1 MATGKVVWEST
12 PIPSTEY
19 ATNVEPYWFAGMI
32 EEGGNVYAYAGYSI
46 SYEINPIPR
55 FAMLVCVNA
64 TTGATT
70 FTLNGGIYPFAAADG
85 YVVGWSEFDGNYYCL
100 GKGQT
105 STAVSVSNKVIAK
118 GATVQIQGNVL
129 DQSPAQ
135 PGTPAVSDSSMS
147 EQMDY
152 LHMQN
157 ATLLNS
163 GYSPTGVQVTLT
175 ALDPNNNTEN
185 IGTTTT
191 DAAGNYVIDWTPPI
205 TGIYHITAT
214 FAGSGS
220 YWPSTAQTGLT
231 VTAAAA
237 QQQRRK

>member
-1 MATGKVVWEST
+1 MLLSLATGKEVWQST

-19 ATNVEPYWFAGMI
+19 PTNVVPYWIGSIIA
-32 EEGGNVYAYAGYSI
+32 GGNIYLYGGGTT
-46 SYEINPIPR
+46 SYEQNPIPR
-55 FAMLVCVNA
+55 FAMLVCINA
-64 TTGATT
+64 TTGQTT
-70 FTLNGGIYPFAAADG
+70 FTLNGGIVPGAEVSG
-85 YVVGWSEFDGNYYCL
+85 YLFGTSTYSGYLYCL

-105 STAVSVSNKVIAK
+105 STAVSVQNNVIAK

-163 GYSPTGVQVTLT
+163 PPTPQGVQVTLT
-175 ALDPNNNTEN
+175 AVDPNNNTEN
-185 IGTTTT
+185 IGTTQPTEQ
-191 DAAGNYVIDWTPPI
+191 GNYYVDWTPPI
-205 TGIYHITAT
+205 TGQYTITAT
-214 FAGSGS
+214 FAGTNS
-220 YWPSTAQTGLT
+220 YWPSHAQTGLL
-231 VTAAAA
+231 
-237 QQQRRK
+237 

>member
-1 MATGKVVWEST
+1 M
-12 PIPSTEY
+12 
-19 ATNVEPYWFAGMI
+19 
-32 EEGGNVYAYAGYSI
+32 VYCI
-46 SYEINPIPR
+46 
-55 FAMLVCVNA
+55 
-64 TTGATT
+64 
-70 FTLNGGIYPFAAADG
+70 
-85 YVVGWSEFDGNYYCL
+85 

-105 STAVSVSNKVIAK
+105 STSISAEHVIAK
-118 GATVQIQGNVL
+118 GATVQIPGNVL

-175 ALDPNNNTEN
+175 AVDPNNNTEN

-191 DAAGNYVIDWTPPI
+191 NAAGNYAINWTPPI
-205 TGIYHITAT
+205 TGIYKITAT
-214 FAGSGS
+214 FAGSNS
-220 YWPSTAQTGLT
+220 YWPSNAETAIT
-231 VTAAAA
+231 VNAAAA
-237 QQQRRK
+237 TTTTQVTTTSGVSTTTLYTAVIAIIIVIIIVGYL